1 MKFSQVINFIR
12 GKKDVILT
20 ILPSV
25 VIIGIYTILFPS
37 TRGKQYKL
45 EIKQLQALNDSLK
58 KENDSIL
65 YQIENIKIDMERSD
79 EIIHTLFDES
89 RMFEEKAKN
98 LSNELKTIKKQ
109 YDQASNHAN
118 SFTSGEIVE
127 YFSNIK

>member
-89 RMFEEKAKN
+89 RN